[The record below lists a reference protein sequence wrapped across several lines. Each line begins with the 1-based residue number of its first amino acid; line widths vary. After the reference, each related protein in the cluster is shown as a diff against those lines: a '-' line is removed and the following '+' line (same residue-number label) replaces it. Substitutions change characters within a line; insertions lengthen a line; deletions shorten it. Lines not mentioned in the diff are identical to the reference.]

1 MRPQD
6 IWSAYEDTGSATL
19 TDILEIV
26 QTPLEDC
33 RRWTILKLLHGPRW
47 ALAHL
52 HLPGASR
59 KELEA
64 YRAFLAMCGGDD
76 DGRNPEW
83 LDDVEPGDALADMAL
98 RLRSVYDGL
107 VADALWT
114 LATWQDPCMAKDT
127 LNTGKEDTCCNS
139 D

>member
-1 MRPQD
+1 MRSQD
-6 IWSAYEDTGSATL
+6 IWTDCEVTGNDMPTC
-19 TDILEIV
+19 ILELV

-33 RRWTILKLLHGPRW
+33 RRWTILKLLHGPSW
-47 ALAHL
+47 TLAHP

-59 KELEA
+59 KESEA
-64 YRAFLAMCGGDD
+64 YRTFLTMCGRDD
-76 DGRNPEW
+76 DGRSPEW

-107 VADALWT
+107 IADALWT
-114 LATWQDPCMAKDT
+114 LAAWQDHCMAKDT
-127 LNTGKEDTCCNS
+127 LNIGKEHTCCSS

>member
-1 MRPQD
+1 MSCQD
-6 IWSAYEDTGSATL
+6 IWSDCETAGNGMPSC
-19 TDILEIV
+19 ILELV

-33 RRWTILKLLHGPRW
+33 RRWTILKLLHGPSW
-47 ALAHL
+47 ALVHL

-59 KELEA
+59 KESEA
-64 YRAFLAMCGGDD
+64 YRTFLAMCGRDD

-83 LDDVEPGDALADMAL
+83 LDEVEPGDALADMAL
-98 RLRSVYDGL
+98 RLRSVYDSL
-107 VADALWT
+107 IDDALWT

-127 LNTGKEDTCCNS
+127 LNTGKEDTCCSS